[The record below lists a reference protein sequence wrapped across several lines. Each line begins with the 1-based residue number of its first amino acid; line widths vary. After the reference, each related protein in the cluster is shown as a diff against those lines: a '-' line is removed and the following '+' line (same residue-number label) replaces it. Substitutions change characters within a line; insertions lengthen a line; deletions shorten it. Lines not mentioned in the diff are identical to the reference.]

1 MNKILLAVD
10 GSESSKKAAEKTV
23 KFAQSL
29 DFKVTIITI
38 LDTSTIE
45 LSEIQSYRNEDSL
58 EKLMKKNKKELQ
70 LKGEKII
77 EEAASFFKKNNIKV
91 NKTIEYDDDPAEK
104 ICNYAEEHD
113 YDMIVLADKG
123 LSAVKR
129 FFLGSI
135 SDKVV
140 RHANTSVLVVK

>member
-23 KFAQSL
+23 EFAQCL
-29 DFKVTIITI
+29 DFEVTIITI

-45 LSEIQSYRNEDSL
+45 LSELQSYRTVDSL
-58 EKLMKKNKKELQ
+58 EKLMEKNEKELE
-70 LKGEKII
+70 LKGKKIL
-77 EEAASFFKKNNIKV
+77 EEAASFFEENNINVK
-91 NKTIEYDDDPAEK
+91 KTIEYDDDPAGK
-104 ICNYAEEHD
+104 ICNYAEEND
-113 YDMIVLADKG
+113 FEMIVLADKG
-123 LSAVKR
+123 LGAVKR

>member
-10 GSESSKKAAEKTV
+10 GSESSKKAANKTV
-23 KFAQSL
+23 EFAKSL
-29 DFKVTIITI
+29 DFKVTIITV

-45 LSEIQSYRNEDSL
+45 LSELQSYRPEDSL
-58 EKLMKKNKKELQ
+58 EELIEKNEKELE
-70 LKGEKII
+70 LKGQEILK
-77 EEAASFFKKNNIKV
+77 EAASFFKEKNIKV
-91 NKTIEYDDDPAEK
+91 KKVVEYDNDPAEK
-104 ICNYAEEHD
+104 ICNYAEEEGFD
-113 YDMIVLADKG
+113 LIVLADKG